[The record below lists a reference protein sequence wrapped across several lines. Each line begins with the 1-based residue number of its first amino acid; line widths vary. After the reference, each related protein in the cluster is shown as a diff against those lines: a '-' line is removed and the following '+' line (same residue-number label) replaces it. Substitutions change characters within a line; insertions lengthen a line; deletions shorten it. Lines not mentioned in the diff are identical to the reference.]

1 MAKCSFNN
9 TTSKILDSLTF
20 LWIQVV
26 QENTYNGNGSD
37 DKHEIETHKELKCKS
52 LASGQRWNSNTTEHE
67 GMEDSLYSR
76 KKHRWSLILVPQY
89 RLGSDLELQRQ
100 SWLMGSNELLR
111 CVRLIELW
119 SSLLVLN
126 MLLVLLDSVWYI
138 GKRWTGLDNFFVKLF
153 RYLWTVQKSVFV
165 LWEIFVPLKKIGQA
179 C

>member
-1 MAKCSFNN
+1 
-9 TTSKILDSLTF
+9 
-20 LWIQVV
+20 
-26 QENTYNGNGSD
+26 
-37 DKHEIETHKELKCKS
+37 
-52 LASGQRWNSNTTEHE
+52 
-67 GMEDSLYSR
+67 MEDSLYSR

-138 GKRWTGLDNFFVKLF
+138 GKR
-153 RYLWTVQKSVFV
+153 
-165 LWEIFVPLKKIGQA
+165 
-179 C
+179 

>member
-37 DKHEIETHKELKCKS
+37 DKHEIETHEELKCKS

-138 GKRWTGLDNFFVKLF
+138 GKRWTRLDNFFVKLF
-153 RYLWTVQKSVFV
+153 SVSLDSTKISFC
-165 LWEIFVPLKKIGQA
+165 FMRNFCSTKKK
-179 C
+179 

>member
-1 MAKCSFNN
+1 
-9 TTSKILDSLTF
+9 
-20 LWIQVV
+20 
-26 QENTYNGNGSD
+26 
-37 DKHEIETHKELKCKS
+37 
-52 LASGQRWNSNTTEHE
+52 
-67 GMEDSLYSR
+67 MEDSLYSR

-165 LWEIFVPLKKIGQA
+165 LWEIFVPLKKSRTSLLNSKFSTQRLIKVNIKIKIKIIIIIVLNLTTRSTLVKSKSRVMSTIDP
-179 C
+179 